1 MRGLAHVDSH
11 EYYNATHV
19 FAFVCILPVLTALH
33 IKMTI
38 IGLWEWLIVG
48 VVITN
53 DLTIES
59 NLGELSPQQ

>member
-1 MRGLAHVDSH
+1 
-11 EYYNATHV
+11 
-19 FAFVCILPVLTALH
+19 LPVLTALH
-33 IKMTI
+33 IKITI

-53 DLTIES
+53 DLTTET